1 LEEEEP
7 YHNKFAGSPFVD
19 FGMDFRWNVVV
30 VGLGVD
36 TAHHQSDLHCHS
48 AGNTAAAA
56 VVVDS
61 VAHVRLVDSTA
72 ADAVAVADSG
82 VGVVPCSGNSDGTG
96 TVVVDRVAGG
106 GGCTGRDAV
115 GAVVVVPHV
124 DILPPPDQSLPE
136 SIEEC
141 PSSTDDCVRFV
152 VVCRI
157 PEPTVFR
164 SSLSCPSQKS
174 DCPTLMDQSQY

>member
-1 LEEEEP
+1 VIVDALVYVVRLEEEEP

-115 GAVVVVPHV
+115 GAVVVVHR
-124 DILPPPDQSLPE
+124 IKASLNRLRNVRVRPTTAFG
-136 SIEEC
+136 
-141 PSSTDDCVRFV
+141 SSWFV
-152 VVCRI
+152 GFLNRLCFAQ
-157 PEPTVFR
+157 VFLVQAR
-164 SSLSCPSQKS
+164 SRTAQR
-174 DCPTLMDQSQY
+174 